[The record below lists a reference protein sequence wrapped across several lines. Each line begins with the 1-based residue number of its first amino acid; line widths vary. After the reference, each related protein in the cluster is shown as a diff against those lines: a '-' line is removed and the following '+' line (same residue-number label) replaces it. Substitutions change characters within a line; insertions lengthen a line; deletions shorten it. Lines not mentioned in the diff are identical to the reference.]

1 MAVSRTA
8 SRPAGGARRLQ
19 AMIAG
24 YQPLPGVPDEFATQ
38 KGVPRKHWMRFLEG
52 LNELSGPE
60 IERRFADCDQHL
72 RDSGVSYRAWTE
84 SAEGMAAP
92 EREWPLSH
100 IPLVIPED
108 EWQGIAAGVAQR
120 AGLLEAVLAD
130 IYGPGRLLAEGALPP
145 AVVTG
150 SSEFLRPMHGVR
162 PPGGRYLQLYAA
174 DIGRGPD
181 GRWWVLGDRTQAPSG
196 AGYALENRVAL
207 SRAFPELYRR
217 MNVERL
223 APFFQSLRAG
233 LAALAERADPRICL
247 LSPGMLSETYF
258 EHAYLARYLGLLL
271 VEGADLVM
279 RDSQVHV
286 RTVAGLK
293 RADVILRRI
302 DSNFA
307 DPLELNSAS
316 ELGVPG
322 LIEAVRAGSVAVANA
337 LGSGVLE
344 APALM
349 GFIPGLARRILGEDL
364 LLPNIA
370 TWWCGQER
378 ERREVMDG
386 LDDMAIAGAFGQLL
400 PGFEGQGPILGSSLD
415 GEGRERLARL
425 IADRGVDVVGQEIVH
440 LSTTPVWDAGKLTPR
455 PFVLRVFATATA
467 NGWRIMQ
474 GGFVRISDQPDARA
488 VSMRKGVLSAD
499 VWILADKP
507 VEQTSLLET
516 GKNIRIR
523 RIMGNLPSRAA
534 DNMFWLGRY
543 LERAEA
549 TLRIVRALA
558 AQLVESDGGREKEVR
573 ELQRLGQ
580 MLVAWGA
587 LPAEK
592 KPQPPSAER
601 ALAALAGESE
611 YGSALRLAR
620 SARRAASVVRER
632 LSSDTWGL
640 VGDLEGCLVEEMPAA
655 SPEAEVFERARNA
668 LRVVAALSGLTH
680 ENMNRVAGWRFLEIG
695 RRIER
700 GVNTCRFTRQLSAAD
715 SPFGELDVLLELS
728 DSQITYGQRYL
739 SGLALEPVRDIVMLD
754 PGNPRSVAFQVE
766 RLAEHLNGLPPLH
779 DDGMPEAPRRIISH
793 LAGDIGSIEAAALDH
808 DVILGYEQNLL
819 ALSDAVGARY
829 FLQGP
834 HAARAGKIMGLA

>member
-1 MAVSRTA
+1 MSVSRQA
-8 SRPAGGARRLQ
+8 SRPSGGARRLQ

-24 YQPLPGVPDEFATQ
+24 YKPLPGVPDEFATA
-38 KGVPRKHWMRFLEG
+38 KGVPRKHWMRFLES

-60 IERRFADCDQHL
+60 IERRFADCDQYL
-72 RDSGVSYRAWTE
+72 RDSGVSYRAW
-84 SAEGMAAP
+84 AEGAESMAAP

-100 IPLVIPED
+100 IPLVIPEN
-108 EWQGIAAGVAQR
+108 EWQEIAAGVAQR
-120 AGLLEAVLAD
+120 AELLETILAD

-145 AVVTG
+145 AVITG
-150 SSEFLRPMHGVR
+150 SSEFLRPMHGVK

-181 GRWWVLGDRTQAPSG
+181 GRWWVIGDRTQAPSG

-233 LAALAERADPRICL
+233 LAGLAERADPRICL

-271 VEGADLVM
+271 VEGDDLTM
-279 RDSQVHV
+279 RQNQIHV

-293 RADVILRRI
+293 RADVLLRRI

-322 LIEAVRAGSVAVANA
+322 LIEAVRAGTVAVANA

-349 GFIPGLARRILGEDL
+349 GFIPGLARRVLGEDL

-378 ERREVMDG
+378 ERQEVLES
-386 LDDMAIAGAFGQLL
+386 LDDMAIGGAFGQPL
-400 PGFEGQGPILGSSLD
+400 PGFEGQGPVLGSSLD
-415 GEGRERLARL
+415 GEARERLAAML
-425 IADRGVDVVGQEIVH
+425 GERGADVVGQEIVK
-440 LSTTPVWDAGKLTPR
+440 LSTTPVWDNGKLVPR
-455 PFVLRVFATATA
+455 PFVMRVFATATQH
-467 NGWRIMQ
+467 GWRIMQ
-474 GGFVRISDQPDARA
+474 GGFARISDQVDARA

-507 VEQTSLLET
+507 VEQTSLLPT

-534 DNMFWLGRY
+534 DNMYWLGRY
-543 LERAEA
+543 VERAEA

-558 AQLVESDGGREKEVR
+558 AQLVEAGARESQGSVP
-573 ELQRLGQ
+573 QRLAHIL
-580 MLVAWGA
+580 MAWGA

-592 KPQPPSAER
+592 KPPAPSAAT
-601 ALAALAGESE
+601 ALAALESEAE

-620 SARRAASVVRER
+620 ATRRAASVVRDR
-632 LSSDTWGL
+632 LSSDTWSL
-640 VGDLEGCLVEEMPAA
+640 VGDLEACLVEEMPAA
-655 SPEAEVFERARNA
+655 STEAEVFERARNA
-668 LRVVAALSGLTH
+668 LRVVAALSGLMH

-700 GVNTCRFTRQLSAAD
+700 GVNACRFTRQFSSDD
-715 SPFGELDVLLELS
+715 SPFAELDVLLELS
-728 DSQITYGQRYL
+728 DSQITYRQRYL
-739 SGLALEPVRDIVMLD
+739 AGLALAPVRDVVMLD
-754 PGNPRSVAFQVE
+754 PGNPRSAAFQVE
-766 RLAEHLNGLPPLH
+766 QLVEHLNQLPPLH
-779 DDGMPEAPRRIISH
+779 DDGMPEAPRRIIAN

-808 DVILGYEQNLL
+808 ATLLRYEQNLL

-834 HAARAGKIMGLA
+834 HAARGGKIMGLA